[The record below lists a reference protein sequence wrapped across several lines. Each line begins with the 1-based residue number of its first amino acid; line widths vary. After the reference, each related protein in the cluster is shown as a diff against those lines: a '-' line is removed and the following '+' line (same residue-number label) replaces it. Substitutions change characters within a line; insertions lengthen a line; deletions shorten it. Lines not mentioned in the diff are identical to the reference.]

1 MAPLRYIAARS
12 IVPHVRY
19 ATKQRHVSFAP
30 VCTKRRGATPDARNT
45 AAPAPSWTVHR
56 RTFPLCRASVAP
68 RNDDTFP
75 LRRFAPNVGAPLVTP
90 GIPPH
95 LRHHGRFIAACP
107 RPVYAVNEG
116 HRRKKSGERLPSRQE
131 CVNLARLVSSRP
143 KSGVP
148 AGTHNET
155 HTFLYYN
162 LITQSTNH

>member
-1 MAPLRYIAARS
+1 MFVTPRGDDTFPLR
-12 IVPHVRY
+12 PVR
-19 ATKQRHVSFAP
+19 A
-30 VCTKRRGATPDARNT
+30 KRRGATCDARNT

-56 RTFPLCRASVAP
+56 RTFPSCRASISARDDAMRSHCAGSHCALPGTGRHEWRPYGSP
-68 RNDDTFP
+68 RRALSLP
-75 LRRFAPNVGAPLVTP
+75 SRFAPPTSGAPPERLADI
-90 GIPPH
+90 G
-95 LRHHGRFIAACP
+95 
-107 RPVYAVNEG
+107 E
-116 HRRKKSGERLPSRQE
+116 KKSGERLPGRQE